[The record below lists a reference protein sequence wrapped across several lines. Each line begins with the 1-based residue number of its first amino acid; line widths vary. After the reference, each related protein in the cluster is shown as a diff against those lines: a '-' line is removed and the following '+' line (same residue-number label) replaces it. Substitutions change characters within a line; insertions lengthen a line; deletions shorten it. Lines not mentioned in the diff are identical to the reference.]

1 VLGRDLMGYG
11 RKDFFNA
18 QDGSLDWSYP
28 HPGAPVKSEPIHR
41 QWFMD
46 RWRQTLDRKKNGKFF
61 DILRQK
67 SIELTA
73 SKLITYYGFGVIV
86 LATMRL
92 NIKNITHNQI
102 LLIGK
107 KASES
112 INESE
117 SWKSFLDSLSSSLS
131 DLLH

>member
-1 VLGRDLMGYG
+1 MGYD

-28 HPGAPVKSEPIHR
+28 HPSAPVKSEPLHR
-41 QWFMD
+41 QWFMGK
-46 RWRQTLDRKKNGKFF
+46 WRQAFDRKKNGKFF

-73 SKLITYYGFGVIV
+73 SKLIIYYGLGVIV
-86 LATMRL
+86 LSTLRI
-92 NIKNITHNQI
+92 NIKKITHNQI

-117 SWKSFLDSLSSSLS
+117 NWESFLDGLPSSLS